1 MIEYF
6 LLSIISMTTA
16 MIIVLL
22 IHIDGDY
29 IKPFLAICCIHL
41 CLSFVEK
48 DGIILSVFLSIIYFV
63 FAILLYQ
70 LFLII

>member
-16 MIIVLL
+16 MTIVLL
-22 IHIDGDY
+22 MHTTDDY
-29 IKPFLAICCIHL
+29 IKPFLVVCCIHL

-63 FAILLYQ
+63 FAILVYQ